1 MKTKQLLIILIAVLM
16 SLSIAQWALAADAE
30 LAATG
35 PAGASSE
42 SEAALAE
49 LMQSIEADK
58 STVVGDLVDRFA
70 TDDVTARQL
79 AATLAGASTADLAE
93 IVENADSLEAVN
105 TILAGPEDIL
115 RLGDLT
121 RDYAFTPVTP
131 CRIVDTRIAG
141 GAFSPGQ
148 AREFYVYGTDVF
160 AQGGAG
166 NCPHLVANPGG
177 YILT

>member
-121 RDYAFTPVTP
+121 REY
-131 CRIVDTRIAG
+131 RWRG
-141 GAFSPGQ
+141 
-148 AREFYVYGTDVF
+148 VF
-160 AQGGAG
+160 PWSGS
-166 NCPHLVANPGG
+166 
-177 YILT
+177 